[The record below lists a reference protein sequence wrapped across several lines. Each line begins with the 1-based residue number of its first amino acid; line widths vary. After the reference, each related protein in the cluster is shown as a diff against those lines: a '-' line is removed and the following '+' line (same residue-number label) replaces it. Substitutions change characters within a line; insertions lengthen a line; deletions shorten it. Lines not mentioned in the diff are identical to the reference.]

1 MDVPYIYLQRVMTV
15 ENNLNNYENSIDIIK
30 EYPQDKRYTL
40 AMLQDIQRHYGF
52 IPREAMEYISEYLN
66 LPLSHIYSMA
76 TFYKALKLTPKGKHT
91 IKVCS
96 GTACHIRG
104 SETVKDQILSILNI
118 KPGETTSDGLFS
130 LEVVNCIGACALA
143 PVMVIDD
150 KYYGNMTP
158 EKIQSV
164 IDQYKGASIYG

>member
-1 MDVPYIYLQRVMTV
+1 
-15 ENNLNNYENSIDIIK
+15 
-30 EYPQDKRYTL
+30 
-40 AMLQDIQRHYGF
+40 
-52 IPREAMEYISEYLN
+52 
-66 LPLSHIYSMA
+66 MA

>member
-1 MDVPYIYLQRVMTV
+1 MMDVPYIYLQRVMTV

-76 TFYKALKLTPKGKHT
+76 TFYKAL
-91 IKVCS
+91 
-96 GTACHIRG
+96 
-104 SETVKDQILSILNI
+104 
-118 KPGETTSDGLFS
+118 
-130 LEVVNCIGACALA
+130 
-143 PVMVIDD
+143 
-150 KYYGNMTP
+150 
-158 EKIQSV
+158 
-164 IDQYKGASIYG
+164 

>member
-1 MDVPYIYLQRVMTV
+1 M
-15 ENNLNNYENSIDIIK
+15 
-30 EYPQDKRYTL
+30 
-40 AMLQDIQRHYGF
+40 
-52 IPREAMEYISEYLN
+52 
-66 LPLSHIYSMA
+66 
-76 TFYKALKLTPKGKHT
+76 
-91 IKVCS
+91 
-96 GTACHIRG
+96 
-104 SETVKDQILSILNI
+104 SILNI